1 MHNQHV
7 CHAQSSASNS
17 NPHPTPAHTHTKLA
31 NANRCCIS
39 NVNFLCISCLPK
51 ILLRQKLTHPPRRFS
66 QGTRNLRTNC
76 PRLSTKMCTVAG
88 WPCLTQS
95 TARAPATAN
104 MDTTL
109 PHVMPTGKNRHQWIM
124 FNYSIS
130 VLPQFKLIWILF
142 ICSHRKSNCHL
153 YPTINIPSH
162 TKQHPSLSSLIFC
175 DLTGSTEGSWC
186 TL

>member
-130 VLPQFKLIWILF
+130 VYLCFHSSSWSGF
-142 ICSHRKSNCHL
+142 C
-153 YPTINIPSH
+153 
-162 TKQHPSLSSLIFC
+162 LSAATENQTAIFTP
-175 DLTGSTEGSWC
+175 L
-186 TL
+186 

>member
-109 PHVMPTGKNRHQWIM
+109 PHVMPTGKKTDTSGLCLIILYLCICASTVQADLD
-124 FNYSIS
+124 FVYL
-130 VLPQFKLIWILF
+130 LPPKIKL
-142 ICSHRKSNCHL
+142 
-153 YPTINIPSH
+153 
-162 TKQHPSLSSLIFC
+162 PSLPHYKHPLPHKATPIAFQPHI
-175 DLTGSTEGSWC
+175 L
-186 TL
+186 